1 MKTPYDEMMV
11 IVREKENCTGLCS
24 MQVSG
29 FPPQSFYED
38 FNKNKKEKDPAL
50 DFLCSFSRDDDYD
63 YNEDDDDD
71 NEDEEPDYD
80 SYYRTLNQ
88 SEVDTI
94 KFVFVPKHTQDRI
107 DTFVQE
113 LVGENCGFMSGLNG
127 DSSRQICTIN
137 QALNECAKLLG
148 NKGGMNCMH
157 FFELYAVTYASF
169 QIDWW
174 FVTYNHGNGGDE
186 IVEIAD
192 TLSTLWT
199 YALQPDFCTEAGID
213 QDNRQGFMALLD
225 RYNAEDWNTDKLS
238 KMDTLYTPD
247 QAEQIHIT
255 YD

>member
-1 MKTPYDEMMV
+1 
-11 IVREKENCTGLCS
+11 
-24 MQVSG
+24 
-29 FPPQSFYED
+29 
-38 FNKNKKEKDPAL
+38 
-50 DFLCSFSRDDDYD
+50 
-63 YNEDDDDD
+63 
-71 NEDEEPDYD
+71 
-80 SYYRTLNQ
+80 
-88 SEVDTI
+88 
-94 KFVFVPKHTQDRI
+94 
-107 DTFVQE
+107 
-113 LVGENCGFMSGLNG
+113 
-127 DSSRQICTIN
+127 
-137 QALNECAKLLG
+137 
-148 NKGGMNCMH
+148 MNCMH